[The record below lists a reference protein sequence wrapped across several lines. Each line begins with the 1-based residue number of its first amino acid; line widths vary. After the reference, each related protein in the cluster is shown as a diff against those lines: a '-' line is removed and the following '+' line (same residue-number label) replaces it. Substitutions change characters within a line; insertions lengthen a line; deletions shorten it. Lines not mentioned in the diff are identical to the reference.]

1 MPGKLPI
8 DRVRQNEDGPDA
20 YEPEKQRLTQQR
32 APRRARPAPGVAAE
46 ARQRGV
52 RPEGAAGGAAAAEA
66 TEQEA
71 DRA

>member
-32 APRRARPAPGVAAE
+32 APRRARQAPGTAAE
-46 ARQRGV
+46 DHRRGV
-52 RPEGAAGGAAAAEA
+52 RPERAAGGAAGAEA
-66 TEQEA
+66 TDREA